1 MVKYK
6 HWTFQTLDPMNSR
19 RNEWDQNTG
28 DVFPDKW
35 GLETLKD
42 EQGQT
47 GLMQPS
53 SPFKEEDTE

>member
-1 MVKYK
+1 
-6 HWTFQTLDPMNSR
+6 MNLR

-28 DVFPDKW
+28 DVFPDKR